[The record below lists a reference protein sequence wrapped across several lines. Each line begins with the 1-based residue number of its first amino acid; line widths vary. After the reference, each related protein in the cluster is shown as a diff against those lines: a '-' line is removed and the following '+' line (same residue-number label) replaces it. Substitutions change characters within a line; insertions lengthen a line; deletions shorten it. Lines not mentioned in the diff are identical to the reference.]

1 MSSSTAVSAGAPG
14 SDGPAA
20 SPLAGWSV
28 QGAARDAY
36 AAEVDPAAPR
46 EGHPTI
52 RFHPTR
58 DPEGAYGTFMT
69 SIDAAPVRGRRAH
82 AIVWV
87 RTQGVTS
94 RGDVWLRAQGFDSPP
109 DGPGLGYSSA
119 RLQPNGTSRSTISSS
134 TCRPTPPTFSSASAS
149 AGRGCSGSTACV
161 SRRCRRRTHR
171 RHARRSAI
179 AHAYTSAYLRA
190 ATSQPNDF
198 CIARRCIA
206 RKCSG

>member
-1 MSSSTAVSAGAPG
+1 MRLAPLAFGCLLLTACEFSMSSSTAVSAGTPG
-14 SDGPAA
+14 SAGPAA

-36 AAEVDPAAPR
+36 AAEVDPEAPR

-82 AIVWV
+82 AIIWV
-87 RTQGVTS
+87 RTQGVTG

-109 DGPGLGYSSA
+109 DGPGLGYSAA
-119 RLQPNGTSRSTISSS
+119 RLQPNADFTKYELFVDV
-134 TCRPTPPTFSSASAS
+134 PAEA
-149 AGRGCSGSTACV
+149 
-161 SRRCRRRTHR
+161 
-171 RHARRSAI
+171 
-179 AHAYTSAYLRA
+179 AHLQLGVGIGGPGMLWIDGVRIEAL
-190 ATSQPNDF
+190 
-198 CIARRCIA
+198 
-206 RKCSG
+206 